1 MTTESKDRADAA
13 NDFIDVRQ
21 LLSAYSVDELN
32 EFAEDYFAR
41 VENWDYHL
49 SKPFGS
55 IDEAPQLLINFAT
68 VLQGLNL
75 CPGMTVLEFGA
86 GTCWASRFLTQLG
99 CRVIAVDV
107 SPTALRMGQELYRRQ
122 PVIGN
127 KFEPRFMPFDGY
139 KLDMPDTS
147 VDRVMCL
154 DAFHHVP
161 NPEHVLG
168 EIARV
173 LKNGGI
179 AGFAEP
185 GPEHSKLPLSQYEMR
200 TYNVVENDI
209 VIRKIWEDARRF
221 GFTDIRLSVLNIP
234 PFQLNLAEFEDFLNG
249 GAAAGRYADAV
260 NKFIQGQRNFF
271 LFKGEAASSDSR
283 YRSGLVARIE
293 IEPKRVEAPVGSPIR
308 ISAKVT
314 NTSSS
319 TWLPHSVGLGGV
331 HLGCHVYNADG
342 TVYRNSYHW
351 EPLTPGEGRPI
362 LPGETVE
369 VVANVPPLPG
379 GSYTLEFDMVS
390 NDVCW
395 FAINGSPQPRI
406 SLSVS

>member
-1 MTTESKDRADAA
+1 MTTESKDRADAPSE
-13 NDFIDVRQ
+13 FIDVRR
-21 LLSAYSVDELN
+21 LLSTYSVDELN
-32 EFAEDYFAR
+32 AFAEDYFAR

-107 SPTALRMGQELYRRQ
+107 SPTALRIGQELFSRQ
-122 PVIGN
+122 PVIGK

-139 KLDMPDTS
+139 KLDMPDAS

-200 TYNVVENDI
+200 TYNVIENDI
-209 VIRKIWEDARRF
+209 VIRKIWEDARRL
-221 GFTDIRLSVLNIP
+221 GFTDIRLAVLNIP
-234 PFQLNLAEFEDFLNG
+234 PFHLNLAEFEDFLKG
-249 GAAAGRYADAV
+249 GPAAVRYSNAV
-260 NKFIQGQRNFF
+260 NEFMQGQRNFF
-271 LFKGEAASSDSR
+271 LFKGQAADSDSR
-283 YRSGLVARIE
+283 YRSGLIAGIE
-293 IEPKRVEAPVGSPIR
+293 FDAKQVGTSAGSPIR
-308 ISAKVT
+308 ISAKIT

-319 TWLPHSVGLGGV
+319 IWLPHSVGLGGV
-331 HLGCHVYNADG
+331 HLGCHVYNEDG
-342 TVYRNSYHW
+342 TVFKNSYHW
-351 EPLTPGEGRPI
+351 EPLSPGEGRPI

-369 VVANVPPLPG
+369 VVANLPPLPG
-379 GSYTLEFDMVS
+379 GNYILEFDMVS

-406 SLSVS
+406 SLTVN